1 MPGWYHSW
9 GILFILMSCKDEKN
23 VSCHYW
29 LLHIDFKYFGFQT
42 LGENM
47 VYNQQCYMNR

>member
-1 MPGWYHSW
+1 
-9 GILFILMSCKDEKN
+9 MSCKDEKN

-29 LLHIDFKYFGFQT
+29 LLHNDFKYFGFQT